1 MWMVYGYAA
10 IPIQPNSFE
19 KKNKKSF
26 NSAVPARLQMT
37 QIVSCLDHWIRHSL
51 LPKIEGLELPLVWN
65 RVWMSVLLAGRW
77 PFLVGN
83 EGMNLIHMVKP
94 CSLLHSDSF
103 STFRVSLSKSA
114 GVPTFTWQFWKWP
127 FWDSDVWPEL
137 KACWWPPTGNKKV
150 TAWITW

>member
-1 MWMVYGYAA
+1 MWMVYGYTA

-19 KKNKKSF
+19 KKKKKSF
-26 NSAVPARLQMT
+26 NSAVPARLQITNRLMLGP
-37 QIVSCLDHWIRHSL
+37 LDPSFTSPQNWGFGVTV
-51 LPKIEGLELPLVWN
+51 GLIP
-65 RVWMSVLLAGRW
+65 VWMSVLLAGRW

-150 TAWITW
+150 TSWITW